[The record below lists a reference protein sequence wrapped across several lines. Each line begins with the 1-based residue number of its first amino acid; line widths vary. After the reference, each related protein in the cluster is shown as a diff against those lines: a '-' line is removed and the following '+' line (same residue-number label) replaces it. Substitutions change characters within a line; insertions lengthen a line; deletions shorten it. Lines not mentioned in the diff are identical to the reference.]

1 MANIVMRLGE
11 RYTTRTQDRMVE
23 RLRAA
28 NAIKPANATLL
39 APLSRREA
47 RLLERMVKFRA
58 VVQEGEHLYWLNEQA
73 LVHFRKEEL
82 ARLLGAVA
90 VAGFAAAGA
99 LALGR

>member
-11 RYTTRTQDRMVE
+11 RYTTRTQDRLVE

-73 LVHFRKEEL
+73 LVHFL
-82 ARLLGAVA
+82 SLIHI
-90 VAGFAAAGA
+90 
-99 LALGR
+99 